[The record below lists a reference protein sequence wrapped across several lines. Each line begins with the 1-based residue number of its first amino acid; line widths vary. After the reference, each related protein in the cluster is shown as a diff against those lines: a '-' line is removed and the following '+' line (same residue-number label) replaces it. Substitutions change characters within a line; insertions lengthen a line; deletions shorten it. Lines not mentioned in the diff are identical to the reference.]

1 MVNSK
6 KMNKS
11 TVAVVVLA
19 LLLVLSLILSATGAW
34 FTDKETG
41 SEITK
46 DFGVVNMK
54 VTATDFGK
62 VTRVSNDEGPLALDG
77 KIMPGDTIGY
87 SLTVEK
93 AEGSEEFW
101 FAVLVT
107 VSGLKEDI
115 TTEISAAIVKD
126 SAVDD
131 LVEGSV
137 VLTGADYGNTYQ
149 GAQITLSY
157 EVVAVQKAN
166 VADKAAA
173 AALLGAAEAYTPAP
187 KV

>member
-62 VTRVSNDEGPLALDG
+62 VTRVSNDAGEVSG

-87 SLTVEK
+87 NLTVEK

-107 VSGLKEDI
+107 VSGLESGDI
-115 TTEISAAIVKD
+115 TTTISEENVKD
-126 SAVDD
+126 SATDS

-137 VLTGADYGNTYQ
+137 VLTGESYGNTYQ
-149 GAQITLSY
+149 GKQIKLSY
-157 EVVAVQKAN
+157 TVVAVQKAN
-166 VADKAAA
+166 VANKAAA
-173 AALLGAAEAYTPAP
+173 VTLLGAAEEYTPA
-187 KV
+187 